1 MRNMRLL
8 VSLSGASGGES
19 APTNCRLEATAAT
32 AVIRGWSTPARVT
45 DSRATARAPSK
56 GPRIGPAGCE
66 AGPVNRALPMLA
78 VAALFVM
85 LLETAPHE
93 SVVLPGVLG
102 TVYVAWSELGY
113 RWAQR
118 HGRPAAVGYL
128 LVALALGFA
137 VFDVAGAGVGSTL
150 LLLVVVVQAVVLLP
164 LGWAVVVALLVPFV
178 HVGMPM
184 ADGLR
189 QVVAT
194 ALACAFAFVL
204 AALHVRE
211 QQARSEL
218 AVANARLHELSA
230 QTEELATMRER
241 TRVARDI
248 HDGLG
253 HHLTVVGMQVQA
265 ARAVLASD
273 PDKADRLLGQAEE
286 QSRQAL
292 RSVRESVT
300 ALREPRPAE
309 PLPQQLR
316 TLAAEVVAAGLP
328 TEVDVEGEERR
339 LEGDA
344 QVALYRVAQEGLTNV
359 RKHANAHAATIRL
372 SYLPDVVRLEVRD
385 DGRGVDGAIDRRS
398 GGFGLIGI
406 RERAERL
413 GGSLT
418 VESTPGTGLAVR
430 VELPA

>member
-1 MRNMRLL
+1 M
-8 VSLSGASGGES
+8 
-19 APTNCRLEATAAT
+19 
-32 AVIRGWSTPARVT
+32 
-45 DSRATARAPSK
+45 
-56 GPRIGPAGCE
+56 
-66 AGPVNRALPMLA
+66 NRALPMLA

-164 LGWAVVVALLVPFV
+164 LGWAVGVALLVPFV

-204 AALHVRE
+204 AALHLRE

-218 AVANARLHELSA
+218 AVANARLHELGA

-286 QSRQAL
+286 QARQAL

-316 TLAAEVVAAGLP
+316 TLAAEVAAAGLP

-344 QVALYRVAQEGLTNV
+344 QVAELEDILREG
-359 RKHANAHAATIRL
+359 RAR
-372 SYLPDVVRLEVRD
+372 VVRPGRAMRFSRVVI
-385 DGRGVDGAIDRRS
+385 DGRSAAPGDLYVAIRGAAFDGHDFCAQAVAAGATGVVVAEDRVGKDIPDLGDATVVAARDPRQLLGDVARFHRRAGARSSSRSPARPARRRRRS
-398 GGFGLIGI
+398 
-406 RERAERL
+406 
-413 GGSLT
+413 
-418 VESTPGTGLAVR
+418 
-430 VELPA
+430 

>member
-1 MRNMRLL
+1 M
-8 VSLSGASGGES
+8 
-19 APTNCRLEATAAT
+19 
-32 AVIRGWSTPARVT
+32 
-45 DSRATARAPSK
+45 
-56 GPRIGPAGCE
+56 
-66 AGPVNRALPMLA
+66 NRALPMLA
-78 VAALFVM
+78 VAALLVM
-85 LLETAPHE
+85 LLETAPRGD
-93 SVVLPGVLG
+93 VVLPGVLG
-102 TVYVAWSELGY
+102 AVYVAWSVVGY

-118 HGRPAAVGYL
+118 RGRGAAVGYL
-128 LVALALGFA
+128 LVALVLGFA
-137 VFDVAGAGVGSTL
+137 TFDAAGAGVGSTL

-164 LGWAVVVALLVPFV
+164 LAWAVVVALLVPFV

-204 AALHVRE
+204 AALHLRE
-211 QQARSEL
+211 QQARSDL
-218 AVANARLHELSA
+218 AVANARLLELGA

-265 ARAVLASD
+265 ARAVLGSD

-286 QSRQAL
+286 QARQAL

-300 ALREPRPAE
+300 ALREPRPSE
-309 PLPQQLR
+309 PLPHQLR
-316 TLAAEVVAAGLP
+316 TLAAEVAAAGLP
-328 TEVDVEGEERR
+328 TSVHVEGDERR
-339 LEGDA
+339 LDGEV

-359 RKHANAHAATIRL
+359 RKHASAHAAAVRL
-372 SYLPDVVRLEVRD
+372 CYLPEVVRLEVRD
-385 DGRGVDGAIDRRS
+385 DGRGMGRDTRPGTEAENDRGS

-418 VESTPGTGLAVR
+418 VESAPGTGVAVR

>member
-1 MRNMRLL
+1 
-8 VSLSGASGGES
+8 
-19 APTNCRLEATAAT
+19 
-32 AVIRGWSTPARVT
+32 
-45 DSRATARAPSK
+45 
-56 GPRIGPAGCE
+56 
-66 AGPVNRALPMLA
+66 MLA
-78 VAALFVM
+78 GAALFVM

-194 ALACAFAFVL
+194 ALACAFALVL
-204 AALHVRE
+204 AALHLRE
-211 QQARSEL
+211 QQARAEL
-218 AVANARLHELSA
+218 AVANTRLYELSA
-230 QTEELATMRER
+230 QAEELATMRER

-265 ARAVLASD
+265 ARAVLSSD
-273 PDKADRLLGQAEE
+273 PARADILLSQAED
-286 QSRQAL
+286 QTRQAL
-292 RSVRESVT
+292 TSVRESVA
-300 ALREPRPAE
+300 ALREARPAQR
-309 PLPQQLR
+309 LPEQLR
-316 TLAAEVVAAGLP
+316 ALAGENAAAGLP
-328 TEVDVEGEERR
+328 TVVDVEGGERP
-339 LEGDA
+339 LHEDV
-344 QVALYRVAQEGLTNV
+344 QVALSRAAQGGRTNA
-359 RKHANAHAATIRL
+359 RKHAHAKAASRRL
-372 SYLPDVVRLEVRD
+372 SY
-385 DGRGVDGAIDRRS
+385 
-398 GGFGLIGI
+398 
-406 RERAERL
+406 
-413 GGSLT
+413 
-418 VESTPGTGLAVR
+418 
-430 VELPA
+430 

>member
-1 MRNMRLL
+1 M
-8 VSLSGASGGES
+8 
-19 APTNCRLEATAAT
+19 
-32 AVIRGWSTPARVT
+32 
-45 DSRATARAPSK
+45 
-56 GPRIGPAGCE
+56 
-66 AGPVNRALPMLA
+66 NRALPILA
-78 VAALFVM
+78 VAAWLVM
-85 LLETAPHE
+85 LLESAPRDD
-93 SVVLPGVLG
+93 VVLPGVLG
-102 TVYVAWSELGY
+102 AVYVGWTVFGY

-118 HGRPAAVGYL
+118 RRRAAAVGYL
-128 LVALALGFA
+128 LSALALGFV

-150 LLLVVVVQAVVLLP
+150 LLLVVVVQAVMLLP
-164 LGWAVVVALLVPFV
+164 LVWAAVVTLLVPCV

-189 QVVAT
+189 QVAAT

-204 AALHVRE
+204 AALHLRE
-211 QQARSEL
+211 QQARSDL

-265 ARAVLASD
+265 ARAVLPSD
-273 PDKADRLLGQAEE
+273 PEKADRLLGQAEE
-286 QSRQAL
+286 QARQAL

-300 ALREPRPAE
+300 ALREARPTE

-316 TLAAEVVAAGLP
+316 TLAAEVTAEVTATGP
-328 TEVDVEGEERR
+328 TISVDVEGDERR
-339 LEGDA
+339 LAGDV
-344 QVALYRVAQEGLTNV
+344 QEALYRVAQEGLTNV
-359 RKHANAHAATIRL
+359 RKHADAHAATVRL
-372 SYLPDVVRLEVRD
+372 SYLPAAVALEVRD
-385 DGRGVDGAIDRRS
+385 DGRGIDRS
-398 GGFGLIGI
+398 TAGFGLIGI

-418 VESTPGTGLAVR
+418 VESEPGSGVAVR

>member
-1 MRNMRLL
+1 M
-8 VSLSGASGGES
+8 
-19 APTNCRLEATAAT
+19 
-32 AVIRGWSTPARVT
+32 
-45 DSRATARAPSK
+45 
-56 GPRIGPAGCE
+56 
-66 AGPVNRALPMLA
+66 NRALPMLA
-78 VAALFVM
+78 VAALLVM
-85 LLETAPHE
+85 LLETAPRE
-93 SVVLPGVLG
+93 GVVLPGVLG
-102 TVYVAWSELGY
+102 AVYVTWSVVGY

-118 HGRPAAVGYL
+118 RGRAAAVGYL
-128 LVALALGFA
+128 LVALVLGFA
-137 VFDVAGAGVGSTL
+137 TFDAAGAGVGSTL

-164 LGWAVVVALLVPFV
+164 LAWAVVVALLVPFV

-204 AALHVRE
+204 AALHLRE
-211 QQARSEL
+211 QQARSDL
-218 AVANARLHELSA
+218 AVANARLLELGA

-265 ARAVLASD
+265 ARAVLGSD

-286 QSRQAL
+286 QARQAL

-300 ALREPRPAE
+300 ALREPRPSE
-309 PLPQQLR
+309 PLPEQLR
-316 TLAAEVVAAGLP
+316 TLAAEVAAAGLP
-328 TEVDVEGEERR
+328 TSVDVEGDERW
-339 LEGDA
+339 LDGDV

-359 RKHANAHAATIRL
+359 RKHASAHAAVVRL
-372 SYLPDVVRLEVRD
+372 YYLPEVVRLEVRD
-385 DGRGVDGAIDRRS
+385 DGHGMDRGTRPGTDAENDRGS

-418 VESTPGTGLAVR
+418 VESAPGTGVAVR